1 MRYYL
6 YISDTK
12 LDMLYGQIPQ
22 GILSKLEAEVTVD
35 LPVLKTTF
43 RDKES
48 QPTSRY
54 AQLDTVISYLQKE
67 GRLGTIEHPSAYFAG
82 TMPMRWGV
90 IGGGVVYFTGSSG
103 STLVGLGGA
112 AQHVIGSG
120 KAAQEEETLGLG
132 SHTAMILNQ
141 LRRVVMQE
149 EAQTVASPDQLL
161 LEQLLT
167 RRDSTYALESVRSFA
182 KLLKGTE
189 EHVQFVARKLAA
201 EERRGQTIVLG
212 TPIFVALTD

>member
-22 GILSKLEAEVTVD
+22 GILSKLEAEITVD

-48 QPTSRY
+48 QPVSRY
-54 AQLDTVISYLQKE
+54 TQLDTVTSYLQKE
-67 GRLGTIEHPSAYFAG
+67 GRLGTIEQPSAYFAG
-82 TMPMRWGV
+82 TMSMRWGI
-90 IGGGVVYFTGSSG
+90 IGRGVVYFTGSSG
-103 STLVGLGGA
+103 NTLVGLGGSD
-112 AQHVIGSG
+112 QHVIGSG
-120 KAAQEEETLGLG
+120 RAVPEEEAHGLG
-132 SHTAMILNQ
+132 SHTAMILEQ
-141 LRRVVMQE
+141 LRQVVMQE
-149 EAQTVASPDQLL
+149 EAQTVSSPDQLL

-167 RRDSTYALESVRSFA
+167 KRDSTYALESVRSFA
-182 KLLKGTE
+182 TLLKGTE
-189 EHVQFVARKLAA
+189 ERVQFVARKLAI